1 MNLSPLQ
8 TAQDFEIPFEKL
20 RSYIESEN
28 FKGYDPYDTLNSPIK
43 FKYFGKLIP
52 VLALQFQKR
61 NPLNIRPLL
70 GIKKEHNPKA
80 LGLFLYAYCK
90 LQKHYPQKNYK
101 KQIEEL
107 FELLKNNYSKG
118 YSGYC
123 WGYNFDWASSG
134 KYISTYSPNIV
145 VTAFVANGIFEY
157 YQLTKNEEA
166 STILKSIGLFI
177 LNDLPKTETP
187 EGICIS
193 YTTLGVDNCYNA
205 SLLAAKVLAQLYY
218 MTKEEHYETYAL
230 KAVDFVVAKQHEDGH
245 WNYSIDDNG
254 KERVQIDFHQGYVI
268 DCIDDVM
275 NYCEVEN
282 TRYKIAIE
290 KGTAYYRQNQ
300 FFESGQSKWRIPKIY
315 PVEIHNQTQGIIT
328 FSKMKKLN
336 PEYLNFSKIIA
347 NWTIFEMQDR
357 KGFFYYR
364 KLKTYTN
371 KISFMR
377 WGQAWM
383 FVALTELMITLDKN
397 TKQHA

>member
-1 MNLSPLQ
+1 MNLTPLQ

-20 RSYIESEN
+20 RSYAESEK

-61 NPLNIRPLL
+61 NPVNIRPLL
-70 GIKKEHNPKA
+70 GIKKQHNPKA

-90 LQKHYPQKNYK
+90 LQKQYPEKNYK
-101 KQIEEL
+101 NQIEEL
-107 FELLKNNYSKG
+107 FGLLKNNYSKG

-134 KYISTYSPNIV
+134 KYISAYSPNIV
-145 VTAFVANGIFEY
+145 VTAFIAKGIFEY
-157 YQLTKNEEA
+157 YQLTKSEEA
-166 STILKSIGLFI
+166 FTILKSISVFI

-205 SLLAAKVLAQLYY
+205 SLLAAVVLAQLYY
-218 MTKEEHYETYAL
+218 ITQEEHYKTYAL

-268 DCIDDVM
+268 DCIDDVIT
-275 NYCEVEN
+275 YCNVN
-282 TRYKIAIE
+282 TTAYKIAIE
-290 KGTAYYRQNQ
+290 KGTAYYRQHQ
-300 FFESGQSKWRIPKIY
+300 FFESGQSKWRLPKVY

-328 FSKMKKLN
+328 FCKMKKLN
-336 PEYLNFSKIIA
+336 PEYLNFSKTIA
-347 NWTIFEMQDR
+347 NWTITKMQDK

-377 WGQAWM
+377 WSQAWM

-397 TKQHA
+397 TK